1 MLEKHLEVI
10 RPLVEE
16 LFAGDSSGHDVSHL
30 ERTMNAALYIQE
42 REGGDRVIVG
52 LGAYLHD
59 VHRIM
64 ENEAG
69 RFVSPEESLG
79 PIRDMLANADLTDEQ
94 VDAICYCVAH
104 HEHYNWNGR
113 NVQDINALIVQDADN
128 LDAIG
133 AMGIAR
139 AFSYGAMH
147 GLPLYDPDTPLSE
160 AGAYE
165 EGTEDDKST
174 MHHFFHK
181 SLRLGQ
187 HMNTKTGS
195 DLARQRTAYMRSFVD
210 EFLAEWD
217 GRR

>member
-1 MLEKHLEVI
+1 MLEEHLRII

-16 LFAGDSSGHDVSHL
+16 LFSGDSGGHDISHL

-52 LGAYLHD
+52 LGAFLHD
-59 VHRIM
+59 MHRIM
-64 ENEAG
+64 EHDEG

-79 PIRDMLANADLTDEQ
+79 PIREMLAKTNLTNEQ
-94 VDAICYCVAH
+94 EEGICYCVEH
-104 HEHYNWNGR
+104 HEHYNWNGD

-139 AFSYGAMH
+139 AFSYGGMR
-147 GLPLYDPDTPLSE
+147 GLPLYDPSVPLE
-160 AGAYE
+160 ETGAYQ
-165 EGTEDDKST
+165 EGEGADEST

-187 HMNTKTGS
+187 HMNTKTGAE
-195 DLARQRTAYMRSFVD
+195 LARQRSAYMRAFVD
-210 EFLAEWD
+210 EFLSEWN
-217 GRR
+217 GQR